1 MVLQE
6 QRVNGME
13 GEGVIPVDS
22 WKTYAF
28 LTTDE
33 CLTCITCSSY
43 SGGRK
48 EHTSVCHNLIGLF
61 EVIHRVY

>member
-6 QRVNGME
+6 QCVNGME
-13 GEGVIPVDS
+13 GERVIPVDS
-22 WKTYAF
+22 WKTYVF
-28 LTTDE
+28 LTADE
-33 CLTCITCSSY
+33 CLTSITCSSY

-61 EVIHRVY
+61 EVIHRAY